1 MLKKSTSKSAL
12 MVALVTGNVIWGGTV
27 VHAEEPNQA
36 FTLDPMVVTAQRME
50 TRDLD
55 TPASITVISS
65 EEIEKSGAV
74 NVDTLLAQQIGFNG
88 M

>member
-12 MVALVTGNVIWGGTV
+12 MVALVTGNVIWGTV

-55 TPASITVISS
+55 TPASTTIISDK
-65 EEIEKSGAV
+65 EIKDAGYK
-74 NVDTLLAQQIGFNG
+74 NVFDAIDNQLGLSSTG
-88 M
+88 